1 MMKIEEITFQE
12 TFSVRHPVLRA
23 GKPIESCHFDGDDLA
38 STKHFGIFIDN
49 TLVGVTS
56 LFMQHHSFFN
66 HEIQMQM
73 RGMAVLN
80 SHQKQGFGEKLLA
93 SCENYLRNEK
103 ISLLWFNAR
112 AKAVPF
118 YEKLGYQIMGNSFE
132 IGDIGTHFVMY
143 KQL

>member
-23 GKPIESCHFDGDDLA
+23 GKPIESCHFDGDDLT

-56 LFMQHHSFFN
+56 LFMQDHSFFN
-66 HEIQMQM
+66 HKIQMQM

-93 SCENYLRNEK
+93 ACENYLINEK
-103 ISLLWFNAR
+103 INLL
-112 AKAVPF
+112 
-118 YEKLGYQIMGNSFE
+118 
-132 IGDIGTHFVMY
+132 
-143 KQL
+143 

>member
-23 GKPIESCHFDGDDLA
+23 GKPIESCHFVGDDLA

-93 SCENYLRNEK
+93 ACENYLKNEK

-112 AKAVPF
+112 ANAVPF
-118 YEKLGYQIMGNSFE
+118 YEKLDYQIMGKSFE
-132 IGDIGTHFVMY
+132 ISDIGTHFVMY

>member
-49 TLVGVTS
+49 TLVGITS

-66 HEIQMQM
+66 HETQMQM

-93 SCENYLRNEK
+93 ACENYLRNEK

-132 IGDIGTHFVMY
+132 IGDIGMHFVMY

>member
-1 MMKIEEITFQE
+1 MKIEEITFQE

-23 GKPIESCHFDGDDLA
+23 GKPIESCHFVGDDLA

-93 SCENYLRNEK
+93 ACENYLRNEK
-103 ISLLWFNAR
+103 INLLWFNAR
-112 AKAVPF
+112 ANAVPF
-118 YEKLGYQIMGNSFE
+118 YEKLGYQITGKSFE

>member
-132 IGDIGTHFVMY
+132 IGDIGPHFVMY

>member
-12 TFSVRHPVLRA
+12 TFPVRHPVLRP

-56 LFMQHHSFFN
+56 LFMEHHSFFN

-93 SCENYLRNEK
+93 ACENYLINEK
-103 ISLLWFNAR
+103 INLLWFNAR
-112 AKAVPF
+112 ANAVPF
-118 YEKLGYQIMGNSFE
+118 YEKLGYQIIGKSFE

>member
-23 GKPIESCHFDGDDLA
+23 GKPIESCYFVGDDLA

-93 SCENYLRNEK
+93 ACENYLRNEK
-103 ISLLWFNAR
+103 INLLWFNAR
-112 AKAVPF
+112 ANAVPF
-118 YEKLGYQIMGNSFE
+118 YEKLGYQITGKSFE

>member
-1 MMKIEEITFQE
+1 MKIEEITFQE

-23 GKPIESCHFDGDDLA
+23 GKPIESCHFVGDDLT

-93 SCENYLRNEK
+93 ACENYLKNEK

-112 AKAVPF
+112 ANAVPF
-118 YEKLGYQIMGNSFE
+118 YEKLDYQIMGKSFE
-132 IGDIGTHFVMY
+132 ISDIGTHFVMY

>member
-23 GKPIESCHFDGDDLA
+23 GKPIESCHFDGDDLV

-56 LFMQHHSFFN
+56 LFMQRHSFFN

-93 SCENYLRNEK
+93 ACENYLRNEK
-103 ISLLWFNAR
+103 INLLWFNAR
-112 AKAVPF
+112 ANAVPF
-118 YEKLGYQIMGNSFE
+118 YEKLGYQIIGKSFE

>member
-1 MMKIEEITFQE
+1 MMKIEEITFRE
-12 TFSVRHPVLRA
+12 TFAVRHPVLRA

-49 TLVGVTS
+49 TLVAVTS

-66 HEIQMQM
+66 HKIQMQM

-93 SCENYLRNEK
+93 ACENYLRNEK

-132 IGDIGTHFVMY
+132 ISDIGTHFVMY